1 MLSEESFLSKVQQR
15 SKCGICLIFI
25 NNNILLIFFAIS
37 EYWQKPYTKWSIESW
52 DAFYFKEHPNATIRN
67 LRSYL
72 AGELRSITEN
82 SVSRIKEKALK
93 FVPTYWRLM
102 FTHSREC
109 EHSIMCYALSLCAWE
124 EERPDTST

>member
-1 MLSEESFLSKVQQR
+1 M
-15 SKCGICLIFI
+15 
-25 NNNILLIFFAIS
+25 N

-102 FTHSREC
+102 FTC